1 MQNVRETANFV
12 KQVLVEL
19 GSKTDGA
26 GDPVISVPP
35 TLITEADIV
44 DYIKGATSPYKYM
57 ELALYNLARIDKKVS
72 PGVAAG
78 AAVATNPTQYN
89 AAVTALTDTTN
100 GIKGPMTIPDIKAQ
114 LKILLPALTDNDA
127 QETVIR
133 YLKSLAS
140 EAEIA
145 TLFNNKLTGP
155 DAPVVSGGRRRRKSR
170 KSRKARKSRRSRRA
184 RRSRRSRRA
193 RMMV

>member
-1 MQNVRETANFV
+1 MQDVRKTANFV

-57 ELALYNLARIDKKVS
+57 ELALYNLARIDAKVS
-72 PGVAAG
+72 PGVAAAG
-78 AAVATNPTQYN
+78 APPSDMVKYN
-89 AAVTALTDTTN
+89 AAVGVLTDGTS
-100 GIKGPMTIPDIKAQ
+100 GIKHGLPSDNIKAQ
-114 LKILLPALTDNDA
+114 LQILLPALTDNDA
-127 QETVIR
+127 QETVVT
-133 YLKSLAS
+133 YLQKLT

-145 TLFNNKLTGP
+145 NLFNNKLTGP